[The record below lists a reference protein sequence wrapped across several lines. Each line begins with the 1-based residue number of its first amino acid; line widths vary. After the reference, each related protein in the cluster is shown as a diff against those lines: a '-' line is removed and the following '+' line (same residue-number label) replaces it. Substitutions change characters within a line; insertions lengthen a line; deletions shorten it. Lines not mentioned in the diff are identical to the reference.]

1 MSSMPGFEPVTEV
14 AADGR
19 ARVAFGRVGVRQ
31 HDRFLVSKHPGGEIM
46 LTPLA
51 SIPKQELLVWENEQV
66 GASLPRGIADSL
78 HDRVRPLDD
87 FLDEDIQE

>member
-1 MSSMPGFEPVTEV
+1 MTLMPGFEPVTEV

-31 HDRFLVSKHPGGEIM
+31 HDRFLVSKHPSGEIR

-51 SIPKQELLVWENEQV
+51 SIPKQELLVWENEQLR
-66 GASLPRGIADSL
+66 ASLLRGMDDAL
-78 HDRVRPLDD
+78 NGRVRTRDD
-87 FLDEDIQE
+87 FLDKDLEE

>member
-1 MSSMPGFEPVTEV
+1 
-14 AADGR
+14 
-19 ARVAFGRVGVRQ
+19 
-31 HDRFLVSKHPGGEIM
+31 M

-66 GASLPRGIADSL
+66 GASLPKGIADSL